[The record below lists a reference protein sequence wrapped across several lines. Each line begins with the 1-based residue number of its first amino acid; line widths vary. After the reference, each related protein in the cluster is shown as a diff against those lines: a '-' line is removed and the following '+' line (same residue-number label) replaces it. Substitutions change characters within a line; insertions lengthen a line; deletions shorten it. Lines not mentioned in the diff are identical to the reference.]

1 MAKETKLEKLER
13 ENAVLKEQ
21 LRIAELEK
29 ENADLRR
36 RITEMQLYWRHR
48 PYTNLETFSNEFWT
62 SNSVLC

>member
-13 ENAVLKEQ
+13 ENAELKEQ

-36 RITEMQLYWRHR
+36 RITEMQLY
-48 PYTNLETFSNEFWT
+48 
-62 SNSVLC
+62 